1 MIYQIARGF
10 GLSLF
15 LFSCIFLIGDASHSY
30 AFAESDESP
39 SLPAAPNL
47 SELIRFVFIESSAE
61 GYSNEKNWN
70 KTSKRFDGLRIRGL
84 RISKRKKAVK
94 HGFCRK
100 YAASLKNPEKNFEF
114 TIEETTI
121 PNEDVLAFLVNAR
134 LRARCEATFA
144 HYVYGVKG
152 INGTTVAD
160 ADIRVKILIS
170 LNPQTEFSLSKP
182 IPKFYLNTK
191 VRDVDFRLKD
201 VDVRKVG
208 VLDGKFVEVVGDG
221 LRKAFEELI
230 QNQESRV
237 KKKLQKEL
245 DKIQGKPTDQA
256 S

>member
-1 MIYQIARGF
+1 MTFKVARGF

-15 LFSCIFLIGDASHSY
+15 LFGSVFFFSDVSCSQ
-30 AFAESDESP
+30 AFAESDGPP

-47 SELIRFVFIESSAE
+47 TELIRFVIIESSAD
-61 GYSNEKNWN
+61 GYTNEKNWN
-70 KTSKRFDGLRIRGL
+70 KTSKRFDGLRVRGL

-100 YAASLKNPEKNFEF
+100 YSASLKNSEKNFEF
-114 TIEETTI
+114 AIEETTI
-121 PNEDVLAFLVNAR
+121 PNEDVLAFVVKAR

-160 ADIRVKILIS
+160 AEIRVKIVIS
-170 LNPQTEFSLSKP
+170 LNPRTEFSLSEP
-182 IPKFYLNTK
+182 IPKFYLNAQ

-201 VDVRKVG
+201 VDVRKFG
-208 VLDGKFVEVVGDG
+208 VLNGKFVEIVGDG
-221 LRKAFEELI
+221 LRKALEELI
-230 QNQESRV
+230 QNQETRV

-245 DKIQGKPTDQA
+245 DKIQGNPSSKE